1 MRYLQVLAAT
11 FDGASNNRR
20 MVQLHK
26 SSEGTLT
33 HKVPNI
39 HANDGKRDLFFFSD
53 PPHLIKT
60 ARNCLASKCRFLW
73 VGRECT
79 TFVMV
84 SKTLPIHA
92 V

>member
-39 HANDGKRDLFFFSD
+39 HANDGKRDLFS
-53 PPHLIKT
+53 LIHHISSRLPGI
-60 ARNCLASKCRFLW
+60 AWLLNVASY
-73 VGRECT
+73 G
-79 TFVMV
+79 
-84 SKTLPIHA
+84 
-92 V
+92 